1 MRSTSPTDV
10 RQESSNGR
18 AFESQLDDKELS
30 TLLKQLNED
39 AAEVVKKEYKLAA
52 TEIKE
57 SVQEA
62 KQGIFGLLV
71 ALTCS
76 LVGLCFLLISIGL
89 GASAGL
95 QALGV
100 TPLFANTLGF
110 AAVGVLLLTTAL
122 ILLKHNSKKLSPSAF
137 KPTRTL
143 ESIQNTYRWAK
154 SKIQ

>member
-62 KQGIFGLLV
+62 KQGSG
-71 ALTCS
+71 
-76 LVGLCFLLISIGL
+76 
-89 GASAGL
+89 
-95 QALGV
+95 
-100 TPLFANTLGF
+100 P
-110 AAVGVLLLTTAL
+110 
-122 ILLKHNSKKLSPSAF
+122 
-137 KPTRTL
+137 
-143 ESIQNTYRWAK
+143 
-154 SKIQ
+154 